1 MNYTGMNRLIYCGV
15 AVAAALATITGC
27 SNYKTGEYS
36 KGSTVVAC
44 DQTFQ
49 NIMEQEIMVFEHN
62 YKGSSVMD
70 LYVDENSAID
80 SLLKPDNNV
89 RMAVAS
95 RPLTAEQIEYLR
107 KQDKTVHQQA
117 VAVDAIA
124 LIVNPGNPV
133 SELDYQDVVDILTGK
148 LTRWDQVSA
157 DEARLGDIA
166 VIFDHNGSSTTRYMA
181 DSVLAGKAFAG
192 NIYAQKTPQEV
203 FEKVAKSKNA
213 LGIIGVSWL
222 HSDLSGRELSEQEM
236 ASLNDADS
244 LTHLLDMS
252 TEVKVLAVSPKDKV
266 RAYLPDQQNIF
277 DGSYPFHRQM
287 YLISTSVPN
296 TVGHSFY
303 TFVTSYVGQK
313 IILSSG
319 ICPKLISV
327 QIVEL

>member
-1 MNYTGMNRLIYCGV
+1 MNKCFIAAVVAILAAGV
-15 AVAAALATITGC
+15 AGC
-27 SNYKTGEYS
+27 SDYKTGEYS
-36 KGSTVVAC
+36 KGSTVIAC

-49 NIMEQEIMVFEHN
+49 NIMEQEILVFEHN
-62 YKGSSVMD
+62 YKGSNVMD

-80 SLLKPDNNV
+80 SLLDMENNV

-95 RPLTAEQIEYLR
+95 RPLSKEEIAYLR
-107 KQDKTVHQQA
+107 KHERNVNQAA

-124 LIVNPGNPV
+124 LIVNPANPI
-133 SELDYQDVVDILTGK
+133 SEIDYADVVDILTGK
-148 LTRWDQVSA
+148 LTRWDQIGA
-157 DEARLGDIA
+157 DETRLGDIA

-181 DSVLAGKAFAG
+181 DSVLMGKPFAG
-192 NIYAQKTPQEV
+192 NIYAQKSPAEV
-203 FEKVAKSKNA
+203 FEKVSASKNA
-213 LGIIGVSWL
+213 IGIIGVSWL
-222 HSDLSGRELSEQEM
+222 RSTLTGRELSQQEL

-244 LTHLLDMS
+244 LTVLSSMTTD
-252 TEVKVLAVSPKDKV
+252 VKVLAVSPKDQV

-277 DGSYPFHRQM
+277 DGNYPFHRQM

-303 TFVTSYVGQK
+303 TFVTSHVGQK

>member
-1 MNYTGMNRLIYCGV
+1 MNKKVLRLSAI
-15 AVAAALATITGC
+15 AVAALALAGC
-27 SNYKTGEYS
+27 SKYKTGEYS
-36 KGSTVVAC
+36 KGSTVIAC

-49 NIMEQEIMVFEHN
+49 NIMEQEILVFEHN
-62 YKGSSVMD
+62 YQGSNVMD

-80 SLLKPDNNV
+80 SLLNVDNNV

-95 RPLTAEQIEYLR
+95 RPLSNEEIAYLR
-107 KQDKTVHQQA
+107 KHDRNVNQAA

-124 LIVNPGNPV
+124 LIVNPSNPI
-133 SELDYQDVVDILTGK
+133 EQIDYQDVVDILTGK
-148 LTRWDQVSA
+148 LTSWDQVTA
-157 DEARLGDIA
+157 DDAHLGDIA

-181 DSVLAGKAFAG
+181 DSVLMGKPFAG
-192 NIYAQKTPQEV
+192 NIYAQKSPQEV
-203 FEKVAKSKNA
+203 FEKVAASKNA
-213 LGIIGVSWL
+213 IGIIGVSWL
-222 HSDLSGRELSEQEM
+222 RSTLTGRELSETEL

-244 LTHLLDMS
+244 LTNLAEMTTD
-252 TEVKVLAVSPKDKV
+252 VKVLAVSPKDKV

-277 DGSYPFHRQM
+277 DGTYPFHRQM

>member
-1 MNYTGMNRLIYCGV
+1 MP
-15 AVAAALATITGC
+15 
-27 SNYKTGEYS
+27 
-36 KGSTVVAC
+36 
-44 DQTFQ
+44 
-49 NIMEQEIMVFEHN
+49 HN
-62 YKGSSVMD
+62 YKGSNVMD
-70 LYVDENSAID
+70 LYVNENSAID
-80 SLLKPDNNV
+80 SLLSPDNNV

-95 RPLTAEQIEYLR
+95 RPLDNEEIQYLR
-107 KQDKTVHQQA
+107 NQHKTVNQAA

-124 LIVNPGNPV
+124 LIVNPANHV
-133 SELDYQDVVDILTGK
+133 DQIDYQDVVDILTGK
-148 LTRWDQVSA
+148 LTRWDQIAA
-157 DEARLGDIA
+157 DDGRLGDIA

-181 DSVLAGKAFAG
+181 DSVLMGAPFAG
-192 NIYAQKTPQEV
+192 NIFAQKTPAEV
-203 FEKVAKSKNA
+203 FQKVASSKNA

-222 HSDLSGRELSEQEM
+222 HSSLTGRQLTEAEL

-244 LTHLLDMS
+244 LTNLSQMTSD
-252 TEVKVLAVSPKDKV
+252 VKVLAVAPKDKV

-277 DGSYPFHRQM
+277 DGNYPFHRQM

-303 TFVTSYVGQK
+303 TFVTSFVGQK

>member
-1 MNYTGMNRLIYCGV
+1 MNTKALRYTAI
-15 AVAAALATITGC
+15 AIAALAIAGC
-27 SNYKTGEYS
+27 SKYKTGEYS
-36 KGSTVVAC
+36 KGSTVIAC

-49 NIMEQEIMVFEHN
+49 NIMEQEILVFEHN
-62 YKGSSVMD
+62 YQGSNVMD

-80 SLLKPDNNV
+80 SLLNIDNNV

-95 RPLTAEQIEYLR
+95 RPLSNEEIAYLR
-107 KQDKTVHQQA
+107 KHDRNVNQTA

-124 LIVNPGNPV
+124 LIVNPANPI
-133 SELDYQDVVDILTGK
+133 EQIDYQDVVDILTGK
-148 LTRWDQVSA
+148 LTSWDQIAA
-157 DEARLGDIA
+157 DDARLGDIA

-181 DSVLAGKAFAG
+181 DSVLMGKPFAG
-192 NIYAQKTPQEV
+192 NIYAQKSPQEV
-203 FEKVAKSKNA
+203 FEKVAASKNA
-213 LGIIGVSWL
+213 IGIIGVSWL
-222 HSDLSGRELSEQEM
+222 RSTLTGRELSEQEL

-244 LTHLLDMS
+244 LTNLSEMTTD
-252 TEVKVLAVSPKDKV
+252 VKVLAVSPKDKV

-277 DGSYPFHRQM
+277 DGTYPFHRQM

-303 TFVTSYVGQK
+303 TFVTSHVGQK

>member
-1 MNYTGMNRLIYCGV
+1 MHRFFFRTALLTIV
-15 AVAAALATITGC
+15 VAALTSCTK
-27 SNYKTGEYS
+27 YKKGQYS
-36 KGSTVVAC
+36 QGSTVIAC

-49 NIMEQEIMVFEHN
+49 NILEQEILVFEHN
-62 YKGSSVMD
+62 YKGSNVMD
-70 LYVDENSAID
+70 LYVNENSAID
-80 SLLKPDNNV
+80 SLLSPDNNV

-95 RPLTAEQIEYLR
+95 RPLDNEEIQYLR
-107 KQDKTVHQQA
+107 NQHKTVNQAA

-124 LIVNPGNPV
+124 LIVNPANHV
-133 SELDYQDVVDILTGK
+133 DQIDYQDVVDILTGK
-148 LTRWDQVSA
+148 LTRWDQIAA
-157 DEARLGDIA
+157 DDGRLGDIA

-181 DSVLAGKAFAG
+181 DSVLMGAPFAG
-192 NIYAQKTPQEV
+192 NIFAQKTPAEV
-203 FEKVAKSKNA
+203 FQKVASSKNA

-222 HSDLSGRELSEQEM
+222 HSSLTGRQLTEAEL

-244 LTHLLDMS
+244 LTNLSQMTSD
-252 TEVKVLAVSPKDKV
+252 VKVLAVAPKDKV

-277 DGSYPFHRQM
+277 DGNYPFHRQM

-303 TFVTSYVGQK
+303 TFVTSFVGQK